1 MGWTII
7 DHKHN
12 FLWKGSSEWKGS
24 WVRTRRAPNGLLN
37 KPFWRARARGAQL
50 GTPFTPRNPFKGNCV
65 HSSIVRFDLVNL
77 RLRLLKFLLV
87 YLLVSKDNG
96 LGALRRRWRC
106 FQTIGANSIWALP
119 SLTKSFLVLHV
130 NHVVVRLYMCSKWFR
145 FSKHSL

>member
-1 MGWTII
+1 MGWTNI

-24 WVRTRRAPNGLLN
+24 WVR
-37 KPFWRARARGAQL
+37 ARARVKGSKLKLFTRAR
-50 GTPFTPRNPFKGNCV
+50 GPRTPFTPRTFFKGNCV

-130 NHVVVRLYMCSKWFR
+130 NHVVVRLYMCSEWFR